1 MDNPEKIRVIT
12 KLPNFEQ
19 SNIGKV
25 KTHKYINRQ
34 NQSTTGK
41 LCEHWAHK
49 TQFND
54 KQSKNTTQPKLDKR
68 QHWAHKTWDET
79 KQTKSTTTKSHGP
92 PPNTGGN
99 TGACEG

>member
-1 MDNPEKIRVIT
+1 MTLTWYRHFQRNGG
-12 KLPNFEQ
+12 F
-19 SNIGKV
+19 
-25 KTHKYINRQ
+25 
-34 NQSTTGK
+34 
-41 LCEHWAHK
+41 EHWAHK